1 MTTHPTPEALAD
13 DIALMLSYIDGSAE
27 DHTPHGYPA
36 VQQMTLDKCGLIIRT
51 LSAELAQAKT
61 DLHIATDDAAQ
72 MLASTQALRAE
83 LAAAIES
90 NTALRVEAG
99 KLHSM
104 GVADLNKIQAL
115 TAERDSLRAEV
126 ERLRKPL
133 DAQSARALA
142 VSLELGRVSVSGV
155 QRKLEI
161 GWNESQALCQR
172 IVDAGWVD
180 GLPLAPILTAPPVA
194 EGER

>member
-1 MTTHPTPEALAD
+1 MTTHPTPEALACE
-13 DIALMLSYIDGSAE
+13 ITLMLSYIDRSAE

-36 VQQMTLDKCGLIIRT
+36 VQQMTLDTCGHIIRT
-51 LSAELAQAKT
+51 LSAELAAARAEAER
-61 DLHIATDDAAQ
+61 LNLRLLSAERGEADAA
-72 MLASTQALRAE
+72 RAE
-83 LAAAIES
+83 
-90 NTALRVEAG
+90 ALFRDAEALLTTSE
-99 KLHSM
+99 KR
-104 GVADLNKIQAL
+104 L

-133 DAQSARALA
+133 DAQAARAIA
-142 VSLELGRVSVSGV
+142 VSLELGRVSVSSV

-161 GWNESQALCQR
+161 GWKESQALCQR

-194 EGER
+194 EGV

>member
-1 MTTHPTPEALAD
+1 MTTHPTPEALAK
-13 DIALMLSYIDGSAE
+13 ALEQDHAE
-27 DHTPHGYPA
+27 DRTNFDHMIQA
-36 VQQMTLDKCGLIIRT
+36 AAALRT
-51 LSAELAQAKT
+51 LS
-61 DLHIATDDAAQ
+61 
-72 MLASTQALRAE
+72 AE

-99 KLHSM
+99 TLHSM
-104 GVADLNKIQAL
+104 GVADINKIQAL
-115 TAERDSLRAEV
+115 TAERDSLRAERDAAFAMSRCECGTDEACANLAKLRAEV

-133 DAQSARALA
+133 DAQAARAIA
-142 VSLELGRVSVSGV
+142 VSLELGRVSVSSV

-180 GLPLAPILTAPPVA
+180 GLPLAPILTVPPVA
-194 EGER
+194 EGE

>member
-13 DIALMLSYIDGSAE
+13 ELESHVHGCTEWRVQHPVDKSYCITFSRNNSMRPEREAREWLADHIKRHPESQFAGYEVAGVHWFTDFE
-27 DHTPHGYPA
+27 DAAKQAAAT
-36 VQQMTLDKCGLIIRT
+36 IRT
-51 LSAELAQAKT
+51 LS
-61 DLHIATDDAAQ
+61 
-72 MLASTQALRAE
+72 AE

-155 QRKLEI
+155 QRRPCVSASLMP
-161 GWNESQALCQR
+161 G
-172 IVDAGWVD
+172 G
-180 GLPLAPILTAPPVA
+180 LTAC
-194 EGER
+194 RWLRS